1 MKLTNI
7 GTYKRFLSTWDA
19 HLPRVRALILSA
31 IKADIRA
38 RQQASQPR
46 ADQES
51 EAPLTVGDMT
61 GYEQELMTEL
71 SHSTPKLPRRRI
83 IDTSSQG
90 SVRHNEKS
98 SQVQVGEEP
107 SLFTDDEASD
117 KPIPT
122 DTGAPFQIAEEDSQG
137 EE

>member
-71 SHSTPKLPRRRI
+71 AHSTPKVSRRRI
-83 IDTSSQG
+83 IDTSSRG
-90 SVRHNEKS
+90 SVEHNEKS
-98 SQVQVGEEP
+98 GQVGEEP

-117 KPIPT
+117 NPSPT
-122 DTGAPFQIAEEDSQG
+122 DTRAPFQIAEEDSQG